1 MKVLLD
7 TCVVSELQRP
17 TGDPRVAN
25 SVRHYSRNDVFL
37 SVITLG
43 ELRNG
48 ISHLS
53 WGRKRADLEVWF
65 STLQA
70 AYGDRIL
77 NVDGDIARAW
87 GELTARLRA
96 TGTTLAPADGLIA
109 ATALHHDMTI
119 ITRNTKH
126 FAPTGMHII
135 DPWAAL
141 P

>member
-1 MKVLLD
+1 M
-7 TCVVSELQRP
+7 T
-17 TGDPRVAN
+17 N

-37 SVITLG
+37 SVLTLG
-43 ELRNG
+43 ELRSG
-48 ISHLS
+48 ISRLS

-87 GELTARLRA
+87 GELTGRLRA

-119 ITRNTKH
+119 MTRNTKH
-126 FAPTGMHII
+126 FALIGMHII